1 MVLTLSVA
9 VVPCS
14 HPLTFLSSHFLSVI
28 LVVIETILYTIII
41 IIYLL
46 HTFETNYLEW
56 AVVVVDMP
64 LSNTHT

>member
-9 VVPCS
+9 VVPCF
-14 HPLTFLSSHFLSVI
+14 HPLAFLSFHFLSVI

-46 HTFETNYLEW
+46 YTFEINYLEW
-56 AVVVVDMP
+56 VVVVVDVP